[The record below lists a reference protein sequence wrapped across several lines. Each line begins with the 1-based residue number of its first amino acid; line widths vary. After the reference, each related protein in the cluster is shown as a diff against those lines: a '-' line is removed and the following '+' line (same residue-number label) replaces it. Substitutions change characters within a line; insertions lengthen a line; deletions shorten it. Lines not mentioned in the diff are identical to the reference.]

1 MLYQVVLSRSQE
13 VVLETYITLSCVVII
28 TNTPNQPATKKNKKI
43 TVDLL
48 CKEFMYN

>member
-13 VVLETYITLSCVVII
+13 VLLETYITLSCVVII
-28 TNTPNQPATKKNKKI
+28 TNTPLSLPPKKKI